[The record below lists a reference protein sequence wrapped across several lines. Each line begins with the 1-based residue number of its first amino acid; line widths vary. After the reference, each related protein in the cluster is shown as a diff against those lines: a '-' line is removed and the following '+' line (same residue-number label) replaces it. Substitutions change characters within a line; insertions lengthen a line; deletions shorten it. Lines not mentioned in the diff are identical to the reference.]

1 MKTLNEQIME
11 YSVARPE
18 GLPISAKELLQLGSR
33 AAVDQA
39 LSRLARRGQLLR
51 SGRGLYVRPISSRF
65 GTRAPAP
72 EKVITEIAKQRGE
85 TIASPGAA
93 AANALGLTTQVPMR
107 IAYLT
112 SGRSRRLRLGA
123 QTIELKH
130 APNWQL
136 MNSDRQ
142 SGEVLRAL
150 AWKGQAEA
158 RATLTQI
165 KNRLTTETRRE
176 LIESRGALPEWLAKA
191 ISHELVA

>member
-1 MKTLNEQIME
+1 
-11 YSVARPE
+11 
-18 GLPISAKELLQLGSR
+18 
-33 AAVDQA
+33 
-39 LSRLARRGQLLR
+39 
-51 SGRGLYVRPISSRF
+51 LYVRPISSRF

-93 AANALGLTTQVPMR
+93 AANALGLTTQIPMR
-107 IAYLT
+107 MAYLT

-158 RATLTQI
+158 QATLSQI
-165 KNRLTTETRRE
+165 KNRLTAETRRE
-176 LIESRGALPEWLAKA
+176 LIASRGALPGWLAKA